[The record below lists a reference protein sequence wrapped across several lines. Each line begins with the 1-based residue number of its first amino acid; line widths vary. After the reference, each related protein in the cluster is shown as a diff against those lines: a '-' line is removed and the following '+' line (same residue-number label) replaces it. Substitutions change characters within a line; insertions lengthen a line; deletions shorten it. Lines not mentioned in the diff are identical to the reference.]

1 MHWLC
6 LDLAGRMLKA
16 KCIML
21 KLRKSYELVKLFNCI
36 KIFRE
41 VKTTVSWNEF
51 QNYFI
56 ILTWMKQ
63 HLLKFVIHNCVT
75 QGKSTLHAS
84 QNTSGGVLWAVQWE
98 KSAQRSAVLKKAN
111 RMQWFI
117 RKWKPE
123 QKASNT
129 TAQIKGHDLN
139 SVTPHFTE
147 ATVEIV
153 HGERW

>member
-21 KLRKSYELVKLFNCI
+21 MLKLKKSNELVKLFNCI

-41 VKTTVSWNEF
+41 VKTAVSWNEF

-56 ILTWMKQ
+56 IVIWMKQ

-75 QGKSTLHAS
+75 QGKSTLRVS
-84 QNTSGGVLWAVQWE
+84 QNTSGGYCGQFSE
-98 KSAQRSAVLKKAN
+98 KNQHKDQQHWRRQIECSDLLESENQSRKHQTPLHKLKA
-111 RMQWFI
+111 MIWI
-117 RKWKPE
+117 LSLLIS
-123 QKASNT
+123 QK
-129 TAQIKGHDLN
+129 L
-139 SVTPHFTE
+139 P
-147 ATVEIV
+147 
-153 HGERW
+153 